1 MTDST
6 DKNDQFH
13 TGPMKWVGLWSYKL
27 FSELNLRSW
36 GETSQKALEDRT
48 NSSWFQMLLSI
59 SKYVDANV
67 SRDAQ
72 HASLMGYWVKP
83 VAYQLGFNGE
93 GIQDIYYAALF
104 HDIGKIAVS
113 TQVLTKPGSLTID
126 EWSVMKLHPVV
137 GANIIKACPE
147 LAHIAPYIYFHQE
160 KFDGSGYPDGLNG
173 DEIPMGAR
181 LLAVLDA
188 YEAMTSDRYYRKAPG
203 HEYAVQELR
212 GQSGQQF
219 DKIVVETFLD
229 VLDWL

>member
-1 MTDST
+1 MNDST
-6 DKNDQFH
+6 DKNGRFPD
-13 TGPMKWVGLWSYKL
+13 GPLKWVGLWSYKL
-27 FSELNLRSW
+27 FSELNLSGW
-36 GETSQKALEDRT
+36 ESSQKETENRT
-48 NSSWFQMLLSI
+48 KSSWFQMLLNLSI
-59 SKYVDANV
+59 YVDTNV

-72 HASLMGYWVKP
+72 HASLMAYWVKP
-83 VAYQLGFNGE
+83 VAYQLGFNVE

-113 TQVLTKPGSLTID
+113 TQVLTKPGSLTAE

-137 GANIIKACPE
+137 GANIIKSCPE

-160 KFDGSGYPDGLNG
+160 KYDGSGYPDGLRG
-173 DEIPMGAR
+173 DEIPIGAR

-203 HEYAVQELR
+203 HEYAIQELR
-212 GQSGQQF
+212 TKCGHQF
-219 DKIVVETFLD
+219 DGVVVDTFLD